1 METRSKESSRNLCE
15 THRER
20 LFVLCIE
27 TVENQS
33 IQQKTIIPRVHQ
45 LRTRLGRETK
55 RDVLRVWLE
64 NAKEA
69 KKMRDE
75 CVQATQFRDV
85 SLKLNAFLA
94 WKLKTSSSKRDELEN
109 AREREINEQIADTF
123 RRVSLSQKVL
133 SAWRVR
139 VFNSWRERLAT
150 EMGYRTIARRVLRGW
165 HQRVVG
171 AC

>member
-1 METRSKESSRNLCE
+1 
-15 THRER
+15 
-20 LFVLCIE
+20 
-27 TVENQS
+27 
-33 IQQKTIIPRVHQ
+33 
-45 LRTRLGRETK
+45 
-55 RDVLRVWLE
+55 
-64 NAKEA
+64 
-69 KKMRDE
+69 MRDE
-75 CVQATQFRDV
+75 YVQATQFRDV
-85 SLKLNAFLA
+85 SLKLNTFLA
-94 WKLKTSSSKRDELEN
+94 WKVKTSSSKRDELEN

-165 HQRVVG
+165 HQRVVV